1 MKKTIALRLLLLV
14 TLAASVSGCRIVWT
28 DPPTPTPAPTAT
40 ATFTL
45 TPTPTE
51 TPTPLPTSTPT
62 QTATP
67 IPTQSIGAI
76 AYELNSV
83 LQGHGVEA
91 AAEYDPSKP
100 GIHKIIIITS
110 VDQTDWNKSLPAEW
124 RPVYVSETELAAVIQ
139 FKQVLLD
146 YKGFTV
152 RGYGRVYVGRFR
164 TDTEVWLRNA
174 KTGDQIAYTLFVG
187 QEPPPIPNRITGDT
201 VLTGPSVSSEALQ
214 YWLKDYVEK

>member
-14 TLAASVSGCRIVWT
+14 TLATSVSGCRIVWT

-40 ATFTL
+40 STL

-83 LQGHGVEA
+83 LQGRGVEE

-110 VDQTDWNKSLPAEW
+110 VEQTKWNKSLPEAW
-124 RPVYVSETELAAVIQ
+124 RPLFVSETELALVLQ
-139 FKQVLLD
+139 FNQVLLD

-164 TDTEVWLRNA
+164 TDTEAWLRNA
-174 KTGDQIAYTLFVG
+174 KTGEQIAYNMYVG
-187 QEPPPIPNRITGDT
+187 AEPPPIPNRITSSID
-201 VLTGPSVSSEALQ
+201 LTGPSVSSEELQ